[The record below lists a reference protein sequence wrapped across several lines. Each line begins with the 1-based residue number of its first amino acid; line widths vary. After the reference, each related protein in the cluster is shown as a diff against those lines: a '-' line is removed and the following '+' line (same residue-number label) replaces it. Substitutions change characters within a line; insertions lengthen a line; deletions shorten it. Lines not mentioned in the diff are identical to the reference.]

1 MYRGHLTE
9 LNLKEIKIFRIFRKN
24 FGSFIV
30 SNKNNYNCC
39 ENDILEIF
47 VRVFIYFKWAK
58 KNSLLNECHYQ
69 VDCLVDH

>member
-30 SNKNNYNCC
+30 SNK
-39 ENDILEIF
+39 
-47 VRVFIYFKWAK
+47 K
-58 KNSLLNECHYQ
+58 
-69 VDCLVDH
+69 